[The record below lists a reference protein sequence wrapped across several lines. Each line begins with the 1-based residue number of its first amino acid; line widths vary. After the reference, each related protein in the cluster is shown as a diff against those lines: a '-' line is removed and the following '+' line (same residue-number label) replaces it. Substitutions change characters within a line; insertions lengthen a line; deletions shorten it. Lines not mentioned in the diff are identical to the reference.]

1 MSSHLV
7 LAPSFPAL
15 LGPLL
20 EKLRQCCLHDPLAP
34 KWVVVP
40 TSTAAN
46 HLRLKLGQQ
55 VEKTVLAGVR
65 VIPLTY
71 FLHRLGEVTEPTGSN
86 EGQAPVGLSLLA
98 SHQRWGPTLDL
109 LLFELVEQLPEGSPL
124 SRLQHMPSGYR
135 LLRPTFLDLAD
146 GGFGLDQLE
155 ILEELAKEPDLAPL
169 EQETLQLYA
178 AWIRVLDQQDRSWE
192 PLAHQRIPEWILQA
206 DEPTLMASLACENGQ
221 TPQVLV
227 YGFYG
232 FTDVNAQVIAALGK
246 RIDLTLFYPF
256 VKKGKETHPAF
267 SFGEPVLED
276 LKVRL
281 GTALTSQP
289 DSSKVDGDEGSDES
303 TRFFLSTFPE
313 GKVPEQ
319 PPFLTFQ
326 SALGIRAE
334 VLSAALRVR
343 QWMEDTENPI
353 PAQEIMV
360 LAPNSAP
367 YFDSMQEVFAAFAI
381 PLRTVDVPVGLSPRN
396 RPLRMLARIWEDQA
410 PAEWLLAYLRD
421 YPEMP
426 AAREINVDEFEWKVR
441 RMGVWGDTSWNALL
455 PPEPNH
461 PQVQE
466 SYLPRFTPQ
475 EEALVREI
483 MDLWGRGSRTQE
495 RTFTPKRAAHFLNKL
510 RERWLQEPTLLDP
523 LVEALKFMDRYRPEL
538 LIRESMLREMLL
550 QVVDDQIRSDPLDH
564 SGVLFVPSMR
574 ARSLTSRAIVLL
586 GLASGTW
593 PSRIEEDPLF
603 SDASRK
609 RLMAKARDVGHLLP
623 VKSQVTEE
631 MSMLFFLLNTSA
643 ERVHWV
649 IPESDDRGRSVAPTP
664 WVQRYIQRWEGAEA
678 DAGWSRISRGPAQ
691 QGEDLLKL
699 DPQGGSFL
707 PPEFLV
713 LIHPDKTSALS
724 GEIPYDYLFKAQELR
739 HQELAWNGHI
749 PAASRPLSGR
759 DRERVGV
766 TDLEVLA
773 RCPYHFYAHCSMN
786 WEPLIALQFVD
797 AMDPLDWGNL
807 VHKFLEH
814 LMEPWLSE
822 KTPLKEIA
830 EAMLRSEAKALR
842 QAARKFS
849 SQHSQRLEVL
859 PPVFRQAELNKLEKT
874 VRSYF
879 EEVVQETVTGGI
891 PTKLEFKRRVPF
903 PGLEGLRISGKM
915 DRIDQGDG
923 QFHIY
928 DYKSGKAP
936 KKGDLKREVFLG
948 YRVQPI
954 LYPWIFREQNPKA
967 EADFSYI
974 FLGESPPQEME
985 VHDRPAAEEFL
996 RPLAEIL
1003 EKGMYL
1009 PTPTETLKLQGIE
1022 GANSCRYCE
1031 FISLCRR
1038 FDPGAQRRYAGLS
1051 EKHISSR
1058 LEAMKR

>member
-15 LGPLL
+15 LDLLL

-40 TSTAAN
+40 TATAAN
-46 HLRLKLGQQ
+46 HLRLKLGQEVQ
-55 VEKTVLAGVR
+55 DSVLAGVR
-65 VIPLTY
+65 IIPLPY
-71 FLHRLGEVTEPTGSN
+71 FLRRLGEVTEPTGTN
-86 EGQAPVGLSLLA
+86 GGQAPGGQSLLA

-109 LLFELVEQLPEGSPL
+109 LLFELVEQLPVSSPL

-146 GGFGLDQLE
+146 GGFGLDQLD
-155 ILEELAKEPDLAPL
+155 ILEELAEEPDLAPL

-178 AWIRVLDQQDRSWE
+178 AWIRVLDQQKHCWE
-192 PLAHQRIPEWILQA
+192 PLSHQGIPEWILQA

-221 TPQVLV
+221 TPQLLV

-256 VKKGKETHPAF
+256 RMTGKETHPAF
-267 SFGEPVLED
+267 SFGQPVLED

-281 GTALTSQP
+281 GTALTSPP
-289 DSSKVDGDEGSDES
+289 DSWGVDGEEGFHKS

-326 SALGIRAE
+326 YASGIRAE

-360 LAPNSAP
+360 VAPDSAP
-367 YFDSMQEVFAAFAI
+367 YLDSMREVFAAFAI
-381 PLRTVDVPVGLSPRN
+381 PLRTVDVPVGLSPEN

-410 PAEWLLAYLRD
+410 PAEWVLAYLRD
-421 YPEMP
+421 YPEVP
-426 AAREINVDEFEWKVR
+426 AVRDIKVDEFEWKVR
-441 RMGVWGDTSWNALL
+441 KIGVWGDSSWQAILL
-455 PPEPNH
+455 PEPDPPDRH
-461 PQVQE
+461 F
-466 SYLPRFTPQ
+466 PRFTSQ
-475 EEALVREI
+475 EETLVREI
-483 MDLWGRGSRTQE
+483 LDLWGRGSRTEE

-523 LVEALKFMDRYRPEL
+523 LVEALQFMDRYRPEL

-550 QVVDDQIRSDPLDH
+550 QVVDDSIRSDPLDH

-574 ARSLTSRAIVLL
+574 ARSLTAKAIVLL
-586 GLASGTW
+586 GLASGAW
-593 PSRIEEDPLF
+593 PRRIEEDPLF
-603 SDASRK
+603 SDASRR
-609 RLMAKARDVGHLLP
+609 RLMSKARDVGHLLP
-623 VKSQVTEE
+623 VKSQVSEE

-643 ERVHWV
+643 EQVHWV
-649 IPESDDRGRSVAPTP
+649 IPESDDSGRSVAPTP
-664 WVQRYIQRWEGAEA
+664 WVQRYIQRWGGAEA
-678 DAGWSRISRGPAQ
+678 DTGWSRISRGPAQ

-707 PPEFLV
+707 PPDLLV

-724 GEIPYDYLFKAQELR
+724 GEIPYDYLFQAQELR
-739 HQELAWNGHI
+739 RRGADWNGHI
-749 PAASRPLSGR
+749 PAASRPVSGKEK
-759 DRERVGV
+759 ERIGV

-773 RCPYHFYAHCSMN
+773 KCPYHFYAHCSMR
-786 WEPLIALQFVD
+786 WEPLIALQFAD
-797 AMDPLDWGNL
+797 AMNPLDWGNL
-807 VHKFLEH
+807 VHKFLEQV
-814 LMEPWLSE
+814 MEPWLSE
-822 KTPLKEIA
+822 KTPLQEIA
-830 EAMLRSEAKALR
+830 KAMLRSEAKALR
-842 QAARKFS
+842 QAARKLS
-849 SQHSQRLEVL
+849 SQLSQRLEVL
-859 PPVFRQAELNKLEKT
+859 PPVFRQAELNKLE
-874 VRSYF
+874 
-879 EEVVQETVTGGI
+879 ETVKSYLEKVVKQDLEGDV
-891 PTKLEFKRRVPF
+891 PMDLEFKKRVPF
-903 PGLEGLRISGKM
+903 PGLEGLLISGKM
-915 DRIDQGDG
+915 DRIDQRME
-923 QFHIY
+923 QLRIY

-936 KKGDLKREVFLG
+936 EKRDLKREVFLG

-967 EADFSYI
+967 EAEFSYI
-974 FLGESPPQEME
+974 FLGESPPHEME
-985 VHDRPAAEEFL
+985 VPDRPAAEEFL

-1009 PTPTETLKLQGIE
+1009 PTPTETLKLNGIE
-1022 GANSCRYCE
+1022 GADSCRYCE

-1038 FDPGAQRRYAGLS
+1038 FDPGAQRRYAGFS

-1058 LEAMKR
+1058 LEAMKS

>member
-15 LGPLL
+15 LDPLL
-20 EKLRQCCLHDPLAP
+20 EKLRQCCLDDPLAP
-34 KWVVVP
+34 KWIVVP

-46 HLRLKLGQQ
+46 HLRLKLGQE
-55 VEKTVLAGVR
+55 VEETVLAGVR
-65 VIPLTY
+65 IIPLTY
-71 FLHRLGEVTEPTGSN
+71 FLRRLGEVTEPTGTN
-86 EGQAPVGLSLLA
+86 GGQAPGGQSLLA

-109 LLFELVEQLPEGSPL
+109 LLFELVEQLPVSSPL
-124 SRLQHMPSGYR
+124 ARLQHMPSGYR

-155 ILEELAKEPDLAPL
+155 ILEELAEEPGLAPL

-178 AWIRVLDQQDRSWE
+178 AWIRVLDQEKYCWE
-192 PLAHQRIPEWILQA
+192 PLSHQHIPEWILQA

-221 TPQVLV
+221 TPQVFV

-256 VKKGKETHPAF
+256 LTKGKEPHPAF
-267 SFGEPVLED
+267 TFGQPVLED

-281 GTALTSQP
+281 GTALTDQTD
-289 DSSKVDGDEGSDES
+289 DSGVDREEGFLES
-303 TRFFLSTFPE
+303 TPFFLSTFPE

-326 SALGIRAE
+326 YASGIRAE
-334 VLSAALRVR
+334 ALSAALRVR
-343 QWMEDTENPI
+343 QWMEDPNPI

-360 LAPNSAP
+360 VAPDSAP
-367 YFDSMQEVFAAFAI
+367 YLDSMREVFAAFAI
-381 PLRTVDVPVGLSPRN
+381 PLRTVDVPVGMSPEN

-426 AAREINVDEFEWKVR
+426 AAREINVDEFESKVR
-441 RMGVWGDTSWNALL
+441 RMGVWGDTSWQAILSPAPD
-455 PPEPNH
+455 PPDRHSP
-461 PQVQE
+461 
-466 SYLPRFTPQ
+466 LFTHQ
-475 EEALVREI
+475 EEALVKDI
-483 MDLWGRGSRTQE
+483 LDLWGRGSRTQE
-495 RTFTPKRAAHFLNKL
+495 RTFTPKGAAQFLNKL
-510 RERWLQEPTLLDP
+510 RESWLQEPALLDP
-523 LVEALKFMDRYRPEL
+523 LVKALQFMESYRPEL

-550 QVVDDQIRSDPLDH
+550 RVVDERIRSDPPDR

-574 ARSLTSRAIVLL
+574 ARSLTAKAIVLL

-664 WVQRYIQRWEGAEA
+664 WVQRYIQRWGGAEA
-678 DAGWSRISRGPAQ
+678 DTARNRISRGPVQ

-707 PPEFLV
+707 PPDFLI
-713 LIHPDKTSALS
+713 LIHPDRTRALP
-724 GEIPYDYLFKAQELR
+724 GDIPYDYLFKSQELR
-739 HQELAWNGHI
+739 GQEPAWNGHI
-749 PAASRPLSGR
+749 PAASRPLSGQER
-759 DRERVGV
+759 ERVERVGV

-773 RCPYHFYAHCSMN
+773 KCPYHFYAHCSMR
-786 WEPLIALQFVD
+786 WEPLITLQFAD
-797 AMDPLDWGNL
+797 EINPLDWGNL

-814 LMEPWLSE
+814 LMEPWLSQ

-830 EAMLRSEAKALR
+830 KAMLRSEAKALR
-842 QAARKFS
+842 QAASKFS
-849 SQHSQRLEVL
+849 SQLSRRLEVL
-859 PPVFRQAELNKLEKT
+859 PPVFRQAELNKLEET
-874 VRSYF
+874 VKSYF
-879 EEVVQETVTGGI
+879 EEVVKQDLEGNV
-891 PTKLEFKRRVPF
+891 PMYLEFKKRVPF
-903 PGLEGLRISGKM
+903 PGLEGLLISGKM

-923 QFHIY
+923 PFLIY
-928 DYKSGKAP
+928 DYKSGRAP
-936 KKGDLKREVFLG
+936 EKRDLKREVFLG

-954 LYPWIFREQNPKA
+954 LYPWIFRQQNQKTEA
-967 EADFSYI
+967 EFSYI
-974 FLGESPPQEME
+974 FLRESPPQEME
-985 VHDRPAAEEFL
+985 VPDRPAAEEFL
-996 RPLAEIL
+996 RPLAKIL

-1009 PTPTETLKLQGIE
+1009 PTPTETLKSQGIK

-1058 LEAMKR
+1058 LEAMK

>member
-1 MSSHLV
+1 M
-7 LAPSFPAL
+7 
-15 LGPLL
+15 
-20 EKLRQCCLHDPLAP
+20 
-34 KWVVVP
+34 
-40 TSTAAN
+40 
-46 HLRLKLGQQ
+46 
-55 VEKTVLAGVR
+55 
-65 VIPLTY
+65 
-71 FLHRLGEVTEPTGSN
+71 
-86 EGQAPVGLSLLA
+86 
-98 SHQRWGPTLDL
+98 
-109 LLFELVEQLPEGSPL
+109 
-124 SRLQHMPSGYR
+124 
-135 LLRPTFLDLAD
+135 
-146 GGFGLDQLE
+146 
-155 ILEELAKEPDLAPL
+155 
-169 EQETLQLYA
+169 
-178 AWIRVLDQQDRSWE
+178 LDQQDRSWE

-206 DEPTLMASLACENGQ
+206 DEPTLMASLACEKGQ

-256 VKKGKETHPAF
+256 VNKGKETHPAF

-281 GTALTSQP
+281 GTALTSP
-289 DSSKVDGDEGSDES
+289 AGSSEVDGDEGSFES

-313 GKVPEQ
+313 GKVPKQ

-326 SALGIRAE
+326 SASGIRAE

-367 YFDSMQEVFAAFAI
+367 YLDSMREVFAAFAI
-381 PLRTVDVPVGLSPRN
+381 PLRTVDVPVGLSPKN

-421 YPEMP
+421 FPGVP
-426 AAREINVDEFEWKVR
+426 AARGIDVDQFERKVR
-441 RMGVWGDTSWNALL
+441 RMGVWGDTSWNAILS
-455 PPEPNH
+455 PEPVPPDRH
-461 PQVQE
+461 
-466 SYLPRFTPQ
+466 SPRFTSQ

-523 LVEALKFMDRYRPEL
+523 LVEALQFMDSYRPEL

-550 QVVDDQIRSDPLDH
+550 RVVDDQIRSDPLDH

-574 ARSLTSRAIVLL
+574 ARSLTAGAIVLL

-649 IPESDDRGRSVAPTP
+649 IPESDDRGRTVAPTP
-664 WVQRYIQRWEGAEA
+664 WAQRYIQRWGAEA
-678 DAGWSRISRGPAQ
+678 DTGWSRISRGPAQ
-691 QGEDLLKL
+691 QGEDLLNL

-713 LIHPDKTSALS
+713 LIHPDRTSLLS

-739 HQELAWNGHI
+739 GRELSWNGHI
-749 PAASRPLSGR
+749 PEASRPLSGKEK
-759 DRERVGV
+759 ERVGV

-773 RCPYHFYAHCSMN
+773 KCPYLFYAHCSMN
-786 WEPLIALQFVD
+786 WEPLTVLQFAD
-797 AMDPLDWGNL
+797 AMNPPDWGNL
-807 VHKFLEH
+807 VHDFLEH

-830 EAMLRSEAKALR
+830 KAMLRSEAKALR
-842 QAARKFS
+842 QVAGKFS
-849 SQHSQRLEVL
+849 SQISQRLEIL
-859 PPVFRQAELNKLEKT
+859 PPVFRQAELNKLEET
-874 VRSYF
+874 VKSYF
-879 EEVVQETVTGGI
+879 EEVVKETVTGGI
-891 PTKLEFKRRVPF
+891 PTKREFKRRVPF
-903 PGLEGLRISGKM
+903 PGLERLLISGKM

-923 QFHIY
+923 QFRIY
-928 DYKSGKAP
+928 DYKSGTTP
-936 KKGDLKREVFLG
+936 KKKDLKREVFLG

-954 LYPWIFREQNPKA
+954 LYPWILRHQNPEA
-967 EADFSYI
+967 EAEFSFI
-974 FLGESPPQEME
+974 VLGLSPPQELD
-985 VHDRPAAEEFL
+985 VTDRPAAEEFL
-996 RPLAEIL
+996 RPLAKIL

-1009 PTPTETLKLQGIE
+1009 PTPTETLKLNGIE
-1022 GANSCRYCE
+1022 GADSCRYCE

-1038 FDPGAQRRYAGLS
+1038 FDPGAQVRYAGYS

>member
-15 LGPLL
+15 LDLLL

-46 HLRLKLGQQ
+46 HLRLRLGQEVQ
-55 VEKTVLAGVR
+55 DSVLAGVR
-65 VIPLTY
+65 IIPLPY
-71 FLHRLGEVTEPTGSN
+71 FLRRLGEVTEPTGTN
-86 EGQAPVGLSLLA
+86 GGQAPGGQSLLA

-109 LLFELVEQLPEGSPL
+109 LLFELVEQLPVSSPL

-178 AWIRVLDQQDRSWE
+178 AWIRVLDQQKHCWE
-192 PLAHQRIPEWILQA
+192 PLSHQRIPEWILQA

-221 TPQVLV
+221 TPQLLV

-256 VKKGKETHPAF
+256 RMTGKETHPAF
-267 SFGEPVLED
+267 SFGQPVLED

-281 GTALTSQP
+281 GTALTSPP
-289 DSSKVDGDEGSDES
+289 DSLGVDGEEGFNNS

-326 SALGIRAE
+326 YASGIRAE

-353 PAQEIMV
+353 PPREIMV
-360 LAPNSAP
+360 VAPDSAP
-367 YFDSMQEVFAAFAI
+367 YLDSMREVFAAFAI
-381 PLRTVDVPVGLSPRN
+381 PLRTVDVPVGLSPEN

-426 AAREINVDEFEWKVR
+426 AVRDINVDEFEWKVR
-441 RMGVWGDTSWNALL
+441 QMGVWGDTSWQAILL
-455 PPEPNH
+455 PEPDPPDRH
-461 PQVQE
+461 F
-466 SYLPRFTPQ
+466 PRFTSQ
-475 EEALVREI
+475 EETLVREI
-483 MDLWGRGSRTQE
+483 LDLWGRGSRTQE

-523 LVEALKFMDRYRPEL
+523 LVEALQFMESYRPEL
-538 LIRESMLREMLL
+538 LIKESMLREMLL
-550 QVVDDQIRSDPLDH
+550 QVVDDSIRSDPLDP

-586 GLASGTW
+586 GLASGAW
-593 PSRIEEDPLF
+593 PRRIEEDPLF
-603 SDASRK
+603 SDASRR

-623 VKSQVTEE
+623 VKSQVSEE

-643 ERVHWV
+643 EQVHWV
-649 IPESDDRGRSVAPTP
+649 IPESDDSGRSVAPTP
-664 WVQRYIQRWEGAEA
+664 WVQRYIQRWGGAEA
-678 DAGWSRISRGPAQ
+678 DEGWSRISRGPAQ

-699 DPQGGSFL
+699 DPQRGSFL
-707 PPEFLV
+707 PPDFLV
-713 LIHPDKTSALS
+713 LIHPDRTSALCS
-724 GEIPYDYLFKAQELR
+724 EIPYDYLFKAQELR
-739 HQELAWNGHI
+739 RRELAWNGHI
-749 PAASRPLSGR
+749 PAASLPAGKEG
-759 DRERVGV
+759 ERVNV
-766 TDLEVLA
+766 TDVEVLA
-773 RCPYHFYAHCSMN
+773 RCPYRFYADSSMN
-786 WEPLIALQFVD
+786 WEPLTVLQFAD
-797 AMDPLDWGNL
+797 EMNSLDWGSL
-807 VHKFLEH
+807 VHSFLER
-814 LMEPWLSE
+814 LIEPSL
-822 KTPLKEIA
+822 KQKIPLKEIA
-830 EAMLRSEAKALR
+830 EALLRSEAKELS
-842 QAARKFS
+842 QAARQLS
-849 SQHSQRLEVL
+849 SQLSQRLEVL
-859 PPVFRQAELNKLEKT
+859 PPVFRQAALDRLEET
-874 VRSYF
+874 ARSYF
-879 EEVVQETVTGGI
+879 EEVVSQGPEGDV
-891 PTKLEFKRRVPF
+891 PMDLEFKKRVPF
-903 PGLEGLRISGKM
+903 PGLEGLLISGQI
-915 DRIDQGDG
+915 DRIDQGEG

-936 KKGDLKREVFLG
+936 GKKELMREVFLG

-954 LYPWIFREQNPKA
+954 LYPWILGNRNPTAA
-967 EADFSYI
+967 EEFSYI

-985 VHDRPAAEEFL
+985 VADRPAAEEFL
-996 RPLAEIL
+996 RPLAEI
-1003 EKGMYL
+1003 
-1009 PTPTETLKLQGIE
+1009 
-1022 GANSCRYCE
+1022 
-1031 FISLCRR
+1031 
-1038 FDPGAQRRYAGLS
+1038 
-1051 EKHISSR
+1051 
-1058 LEAMKR
+1058 

>member
-46 HLRLKLGQQ
+46 HLRLKLGQE
-55 VEKTVLAGVR
+55 VEETVLAGVR
-65 VIPLTY
+65 ITPLTY
-71 FLHRLGEVTEPTGSN
+71 FLRRLGEVTGP
-86 EGQAPVGLSLLA
+86 AF
-98 SHQRWGPTLDL
+98 HQRWGPTLDL
-109 LLFELVEQLPEGSPL
+109 LLFELVEQLPVSSPL

-178 AWIRVLDQQDRSWE
+178 AWIRVLDQQEYGWE
-192 PLAHQRIPEWILQA
+192 PLSHQGVPEWILQA
-206 DEPTLMASLACENGQ
+206 DEPTLMASLACESGQ
-221 TPQVLV
+221 TPQVFV

-232 FTDVNAQVIAALGK
+232 FTDVNAQVIAALGR
-246 RIDLTLFYPF
+246 RIDLILFYPF
-256 VKKGKETHPAF
+256 WKKGKETHPAF
-267 SFGEPVLED
+267 SFGQPVLED
-276 LKVRL
+276 LKVRM
-281 GTALTSQP
+281 GTALTSPP
-289 DSSKVDGDEGSDES
+289 DSSGVDGEEGFHES
-303 TRFFLSTFPE
+303 TRFFLSTFPA

-326 SALGIRAE
+326 YASGIRAE

-360 LAPNSAP
+360 VAPNSAP
-367 YFDSMQEVFAAFAI
+367 YFDSMREVFAAFAI
-381 PLRTVDVPVGLSPRN
+381 PLRMVDVPVGLSPEN

-426 AAREINVDEFEWKVR
+426 AAREINVDKFEWKVR
-441 RMGVWGDTSWNALL
+441 RMGVWGDASWHAILS
-455 PPEPNH
+455 PEPEPPDRH
-461 PQVQE
+461 F
-466 SYLPRFTPQ
+466 PRFTHQ
-475 EEALVREI
+475 EEALVKEI
-483 MDLWGRGSRTQE
+483 LDLWGRGSRTQE
-495 RTFTPKRAAHFLNKL
+495 RTFTPQRAAQFLNKL
-510 RERWLQEPTLLDP
+510 RERWLQEPALLDP
-523 LVEALKFMDRYRPEL
+523 LVEALQFMESYRPEL

-550 QVVDDQIRSDPLDH
+550 RVVDDKIRSDPLDR

-574 ARSLTSRAIVLL
+574 ARSLTAKAIVLL

-603 SDASRK
+603 SDASRT
-609 RLMAKARDVGHLLP
+609 RLIAKARDVGHLLP

-664 WVQRYIQRWEGAEA
+664 WAQRYIQRWGGAETET
-678 DAGWSRISRGPAQ
+678 GWIRISSGPAQ

-707 PPEFLV
+707 PPDFLV
-713 LIHPDKTSALS
+713 LTHPDRTRALS
-724 GEIPYDYLFKAQELR
+724 GDIPYDYLFKAQKLR
-739 HQELAWNGHI
+739 RQELAWNGHI
-749 PAASRPLSGR
+749 PAASRPVSGQE
-759 DRERVGV
+759 RERVGV

-773 RCPYHFYAHCSMN
+773 KCPYHFYADRLMK
-786 WEPLIALQFVD
+786 WEPLIALQFAD
-797 AMDPLDWGNL
+797 EMNPLDWGNL
-807 VHKFLEH
+807 VHSFLER
-814 LMEPWLSE
+814 LMEPWLSQ

-830 EAMLRSEAKALR
+830 RAMLRSEAKELR

-849 SQHSQRLEVL
+849 SQLSQRLEVL
-859 PPVFRQAELNKLEKT
+859 PPVFRQAALDRLEET
-874 VRSYF
+874 VRNYL
-879 EEVVQETVTGGI
+879 EEVVKQDLEGDV
-891 PTKLEFKRRVPF
+891 PMDLEFKKRVPF
-903 PGLEGLRISGKM
+903 PGLEGLLISGKM
-915 DRIDQGDG
+915 DRIDQRNE
-923 QFHIY
+923 QFSIY
-928 DYKSGKAP
+928 DYKSGNAP
-936 KKGDLKREVFLG
+936 EKRDLKREVFLG

-954 LYPWIFREQNPKA
+954 LYPWIFRQQNPEA
-967 EADFSYI
+967 EAEFSFI
-974 FLGESPPQEME
+974 FLGVSPPQEMKVE
-985 VHDRPAAEEFL
+985 NRPAVEEFL

-1009 PTPTETLKLQGIE
+1009 PTPTETLKLNGIE
-1022 GANSCRYCE
+1022 GADSCRYCE

-1038 FDPGAQRRYAGLS
+1038 FDPGAQPRYAEFS
-1051 EKHISSR
+1051 EKHLSSR
-1058 LEAMKR
+1058 LETMRS